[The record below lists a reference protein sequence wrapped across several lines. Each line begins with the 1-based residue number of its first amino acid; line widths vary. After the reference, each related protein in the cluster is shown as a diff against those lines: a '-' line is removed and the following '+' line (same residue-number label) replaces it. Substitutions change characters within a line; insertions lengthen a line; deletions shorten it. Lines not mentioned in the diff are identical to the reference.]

1 MLGYICKYTPVELF
15 ESMGVTMERLEPQVA
30 QFSQAETLMHPN
42 VCSYV
47 KAVLEAFAANPSE
60 GIILTNCCDSV
71 RRLSDTLKAQYPD
84 KFFYILEVPRKVN
97 TFAVGL
103 YEKQVMKMMAAYA
116 EFSGRAFDEDAFDD
130 WLVRRAEAEAA
141 STSDNDTAFD
151 EGTDPVAEAIEASG
165 DAISEDEGAD
175 AGTIKLGIMGARC
188 NEAVL
193 KFLAARKVQVLFNV
207 TCTGMERRFSP
218 SPSWGADGS
227 REKLKDLVDAGPLNA
242 YLEQVL
248 CQFPC
253 MRMITATN
261 RYNYLEGFSDQLD
274 GILYHTM
281 KFCDVYAFEYTD
293 LKASSD
299 LPILEIET
307 DSTRQSMGQIR
318 TRVEA
323 FIEELEIKKGLTQ
336 IARKKIRQEG
346 QPLYIMGIDSGSTS
360 TNAVLLDENRRI
372 LATSVVR
379 TGAKTADSADRVLA
393 DILSQASLKR
403 EDLAMIVAT
412 GYGRVSIPF
421 ADTTIT
427 EISCH
432 GKGAHFLN
440 PDVRTILDIGGQDSK
455 AIRLGPSG
463 DVADFVMNDKCA
475 AGTGRFLE
483 AMARTLEVPIDDLG
497 PISLEW
503 KEDLD
508 ITSMCTVFA
517 ESEVIS
523 LIALNKEKADI
534 AHAVHKAIAGKAL
547 SLMKKVGLEKAY
559 MMTGGVAKNPGMV
572 AVLNER
578 LGSPL
583 YIYDEPE
590 IIGALGA
597 ALFGLEAI

>member
-293 LKASSD
+293 LKAGSD

-572 AVLNER
+572 AVLNEK
-578 LGSPL
+578 LGAPL

>member
-572 AVLNER
+572 AVLNEK
-578 LGSPL
+578 LGAPL

>member
-151 EGTDPVAEAIEASG
+151 EGTDPVAEAIESSG

-572 AVLNER
+572 AVLNEK
-578 LGSPL
+578 LGAPL

>member
-130 WLVRRAEAEAA
+130 WLARRAEAETA
-141 STSDNDTAFD
+141 STSDTDSAFD

-572 AVLNER
+572 AVLNEK
-578 LGSPL
+578 LGAPL